1 MTAALR
7 LPPGEVPT
15 LTEVVGP
22 SELAATTVVPVDEP
36 GGRVGS
42 ADPVPIDEERLAEQ
56 ILDHVQQQIDQVLAR
71 LVEGLVRDLH
81 ETLAL
86 TLHDTVREAVA
97 KALARSPERAV
108 HPGHRSSVD

>member
-7 LPPGEVPT
+7 RPPDDVPT

-22 SELAATTVVPVDEP
+22 SELAATTAVPVDDT
-36 GGRVGS
+36 GGP
-42 ADPVPIDEERLAEQ
+42 AVPSDEERLTQQ
-56 ILDHVQQQIDQVLAR
+56 ILGHVQQQIDQVLAG

-86 TLHDTVREAVA
+86 TLHDTVHEAVA
-97 KALARSPERAV
+97 QALARSRERPV
-108 HPGHRSSVD
+108 HPGHRSHVD

>member
-7 LPPGEVPT
+7 LPPDNVPT

-22 SELAATTVVPVDEP
+22 SELAATTVVLVDEL
-36 GGRVGS
+36 
-42 ADPVPIDEERLAEQ
+42 IDAERLTGQ
-56 ILDHVQQQIDQVLAR
+56 ILGHVQQQIDQVLAELVQG

-97 KALARSPERAV
+97 QALARPHERAV
-108 HPGHRSSVD
+108 HPGPRSHVD